1 MRLLRLSLDGVRL
14 LVQDAPLDVQR
25 REVQGG
31 GGHHR
36 GHPHQA
42 RDDAVI
48 PRPQPGHGLLVRA
61 RTQARVARHG
71 RHGGGVV
78 VGVRRRVLVDE
89 VD

>member
-31 GGHHR
+31 GGHDG

-42 RDDAVI
+42 RHDAVV
-48 PRPQPGHGLLVRA
+48 PRPQPWHGLLVGA
-61 RTQARVARHG
+61 EARVIAGG
-71 RHGGGVV
+71 RVV